1 MIHIICALKCEAKPL
16 RHHFQ
21 LKHVKKA
28 KLFNTY
34 LNEALGLSLT
44 ISGIGKQ
51 ASTAATMHA
60 RMLLDAKSSDA
71 WINIGV
77 AGHKTLAIGQL
88 VLANRIEDAGNG
100 QTWYP
105 QIIFKSKLP
114 STGLLTLDKPLNSYD
129 EIMYD
134 MEGSGFFATASRFA
148 TAELIHC
155 LKIVSD
161 NQANP
166 AQQLAEKIVSELI
179 AEKTAEINDLF
190 EQLWSLSSRL
200 ESVTSVPQHYEQC
213 LLRWHFTQYQKGVL
227 QRLLRRWQTLRQDS
241 SLFETTLTNIRR
253 ANDVLTYL
261 EDELDKI
268 LLPDKAD

>member
-1 MIHIICALKCEAKPL
+1 MIHIICALKCEARPL
-16 RHHFQ
+16 QHHFQ

-28 KLFNTY
+28 ELFYTC
-34 LNEALGLSLT
+34 LNEARGISLT

-51 ASTAATMHA
+51 ASIAATMHA

-88 VLANRIEDAGNG
+88 VLANRIEDASNG
-100 QTWYP
+100 QIWYP

-114 STGLLTLDKPLNSYD
+114 CTGLLTLDKALNSYD

-155 LKIVSD
+155 LKIISD
-161 NQANP
+161 NQAKP
-166 AQQLAEKIVSELI
+166 VQQLAKKFVSELI
-179 AEKTAEINDLF
+179 ADKTAEINALF
-190 EQLWSLSSRL
+190 EQIQALSSRL

-213 LLRWHFTQYQKGVL
+213 LQQWHFTQYQKGIL
-227 QRLLRRWQTLRQDS
+227 QRLLRRWQTLRPDE
-241 SLFETTLTNIRR
+241 SLFEAKLTKIRR
-253 ANDVLTYL
+253 ANDILTYL

-268 LLPDKAD
+268 SLSPKAD